1 MKTPFLSRRSFVSA
15 CAIGAPVAALATLP
29 RLARA
34 SAPAPRALRF
44 DHLHTGERLNVEYF
58 SAGAYVPD
66 ALVAVDHLLRDFRT
80 EAVGQIDPGLLDL
93 LYRLTVVT
101 GTGKPFEIIS
111 GYRSPAT
118 NAMLHERSSGVATRS
133 ANECHV
139 HPREVFQIALL
150 QGAVSFLV
158 AHNHPSGDTTP
169 SSHDVAMTKH
179 LKEAG
184 DLLAI
189 KLLDHVIV
197 TDASFHS
204 FSESGAL

>member
-1 MKTPFLSRRSFVSA
+1 MPYTIVPMKTPFLSRRSFVSA

-133 ANECHV
+133 LHMTGQAIDIRLADVPLGTLRSASLSLRGGGVGFYPKSNFVHV
-139 HPREVFQIALL
+139 
-150 QGAVSFLV
+150 
-158 AHNHPSGDTTP
+158 DTGR
-169 SSHDVAMTKH
+169 VRAW
-179 LKEAG
+179 
-184 DLLAI
+184 
-189 KLLDHVIV
+189 
-197 TDASFHS
+197 
-204 FSESGAL
+204 